1 MREKIEELAKKVGF
15 PLTKIYVVDA
25 SKRSAHSNAYFYGF
39 GSNKRIVLFDTLLDD
54 HKGPKGEE
62 EILGILRHELGHWH
76 YHHTFF
82 NILWAMTSLCLM
94 FGLFSLVI
102 NNHLILYQFGFK
114 YESNFVSFMIFS
126 RLYDSFAWITSLIQ
140 TLISRKFEF

>member
-1 MREKIEELAKKVGF
+1 M
-15 PLTKIYVVDA
+15 VDA

-39 GSNKRIVLFDTLLDD
+39 GSNKRIVLFDTLLED